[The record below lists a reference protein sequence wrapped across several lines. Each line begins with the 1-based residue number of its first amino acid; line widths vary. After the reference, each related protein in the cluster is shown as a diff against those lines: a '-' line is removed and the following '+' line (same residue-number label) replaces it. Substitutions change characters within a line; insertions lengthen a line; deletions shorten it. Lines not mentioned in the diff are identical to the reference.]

1 MLTLSCVNIFSKII
15 NPHSIKEPTDTL
27 KEIPIST
34 DTPTINLVQNFK
46 LPIQYLDNS
55 QLFSITDNVSN
66 DLELITTENEKQKS
80 MYHHLFKPTNNFA
93 ENLIP
98 EWKKYYTTN
107 IDYLNDTKN
116 VLENMTEYRNNLLQ
130 DNFNYNIKCEKINE
144 IWNEL
149 KMNDDFL
156 SKYNYIE
163 WDMIKH
169 FNKSSDI
176 LQLISIMNLAS
187 PMISFVMPFMLLII
201 PFVILKFQKI
211 PITFTVY
218 LDVLKEIGKNHFIG
232 KALATG
238 MGSLTADKV
247 IYLIFII
254 GFYLLQIYQ
263 NVTMCSRMYNNTI
276 KINDYLFEMREY
288 IEYSIKNMQ
297 CFLKLNKEL
306 KCYNGFC
313 NDISKHCD
321 ELRKMQLLLNRV
333 KPFELSFEKLLDMG
347 YLLKCYYEIH
357 SNKEWEQTLKFSF
370 GFEGYMNNLLG
381 VFENLECKNISYAK
395 FDLSG
400 NCHMEKQ
407 YYPPLVDENPV
418 KNDCKFDKNIIISSP
433 NAGGKTTIIKS
444 TMLNIIFSQQL
455 GCGFYKSC
463 VLNPYTHI
471 HSYLNIPDTS
481 GRDSLFQAESR
492 RCKEIIDIINESQP
506 NSRHFGIFDELYS
519 GTNPKE
525 ATKSSYAFLL
535 YLSNKTN
542 VNFMLTTHYVAIC
555 SKFKK
560 SNEIQNY
567 KMVVENLENGG
578 LKYTYKM
585 KKGISKIQGAV
596 KILEQMN
603 YPTEIIDSVKN
614 YV

>member
-1 MLTLSCVNIFSKII
+1 MISFSSINIISKYLNPDASNCNSNETNNITEPI
-15 NPHSIKEPTDTL
+15 NR
-27 KEIPIST
+27 
-34 DTPTINLVQNFK
+34 NLVKNFK
-46 LPIQYLDNS
+46 LPIQYLDGS
-55 QLFSITDNVSN
+55 QLFSITDNVSD
-66 DLELITTENEKQKS
+66 DLELITKENEKQKT
-80 MYHHLFKPTNNFA
+80 MYHYLFKPTHHFG

-116 VLENMTEYRNNLLQ
+116 VLENMDEYRKSLLH
-130 DNFNYNIKCEKINE
+130 DNFDYKIKCEKIND
-144 IWNEL
+144 IWNDL
-149 KMNDDFL
+149 KHNEDFL

-169 FNKSSDI
+169 FNKSTDI
-176 LQLISIMNLAS
+176 LQIISIMNLAS
-187 PMISFVMPFMLLII
+187 PMISFILPFILLII
-201 PFVILKFQKI
+201 PFIILKFQNI
-211 PITFTVY
+211 PITFDVY
-218 LDVLKEIGKNHFIG
+218 LEVLKEIAKNHFIG
-232 KALATG
+232 KALTTG
-238 MGSLTADKV
+238 MSNLTPDKV
-247 IYLIFII
+247 LYLIFIF

-263 NVTMCSRMYNNTI
+263 NVTMCNRMYNNTI
-276 KINDYLFEMREY
+276 KINEYLLEMREY
-288 IEYSIKNMQ
+288 INYSIKNMQ
-297 CFLKLNKEL
+297 CFLKLNKEI

-313 NDISKHCD
+313 YDISKHCN
-321 ELRKMQLLLNRV
+321 ELEAMKTLLNRI
-333 KPFELSFEKLLDMG
+333 KPFELSFGKLLDMG
-347 YLLKCYYEIH
+347 YLLKCYYELH
-357 SNKEWEQTLKFSF
+357 SHKEWENSLVFSF

-381 VFENLECKNISYAK
+381 VYENLENKNVSFAN

-400 NCHMEKQ
+400 NCNIEKQ
-407 YYPPLVDENPV
+407 YYPPLVDEKPV

-444 TMLNIIFSQQL
+444 TMLNIIFTQQL
-455 GCGFYKSC
+455 GCGFYKYC

-492 RCKEIIDIINESQP
+492 RCKEIIDIINDSKE

-535 YLSNKTN
+535 YLSKKEN

-560 SNEIQNY
+560 SNKIQNY
-567 KMVVENLENGG
+567 KMVVENLDNGC

-596 KILEQMN
+596 KILEQMD
-603 YPTEIIDSVKN
+603 YPKEIIDNVKN
-614 YV
+614 YL

>member
-1 MLTLSCVNIFSKII
+1 MLSFNCINIVSKFI
-15 NPHSIKEPTDTL
+15 NRDNASNC
-27 KEIPIST
+27 EIQEDAQVSDEKPYE
-34 DTPTINLVQNFK
+34 NLVKDFK

-66 DLELITTENEKQKS
+66 DLELITKENEKQKS
-80 MYHHLFKPTNNFA
+80 MYHYLFNPTHSFA

-116 VLENMTEYRNNLLQ
+116 VLDNMKEYRKELLT
-130 DNFNYNIKCEKINE
+130 DNYSYQIKSEKINE
-144 IWNEL
+144 IWNEM
-149 KMNDDFL
+149 KHNDDFL

-169 FNKSSDI
+169 FNKSTDI
-176 LQLISIMNLAS
+176 LQIISMMNLAS

-218 LDVLKEIGKNHFIG
+218 LDVLRDIAKHHFIG
-232 KALATG
+232 KALTTG

-247 IYLIFII
+247 IYLVFII

-263 NVTMCSRMYNNTI
+263 NVTMCSRMYSNTI
-276 KINDYLFEMREY
+276 KINDYLFEMKQY
-288 IEYSIKNMQ
+288 IEYSMKNMQ
-297 CFLKLNKEL
+297 CFLKLNKKLE
-306 KCYNGFC
+306 CYNGFC
-313 NDISKHCD
+313 YDISKHCD
-321 ELRKMQLLLNRV
+321 ELSKMKALLNRV
-333 KPFELSFEKLLDMG
+333 RPFDLSFDKILDMG
-347 YLLKCYYEIH
+347 YMLKCYYEIH
-357 SNKEWEQTLKFSF
+357 SNKEWEQSLKFSF
-370 GFEGYMNNLLG
+370 GFEGYINNLLG
-381 VFENLECKNISYAK
+381 VFENLEHKNISYAN

-400 NCHMEKQ
+400 NCNIEKQ
-407 YYPPLVDENPV
+407 YYPPLVHETPV
-418 KNDCKFDKNIIISSP
+418 KNDCKFDKNAIISSP

-463 VLNPYTHI
+463 VINPYTHI

-492 RCKEIIDIINESQP
+492 RCKEIIDIINESGP

-535 YLSNKTN
+535 YLSKKSN

-578 LKYTYKM
+578 FKYTYKM

-603 YPTEIIDSVKN
+603 YPHEIIDSVKN

>member
-1 MLTLSCVNIFSKII
+1 MISFSSINIISKYL
-15 NPHSIKEPTDTL
+15 NPDISNCNTDETNNITEPL
-27 KEIPIST
+27 HR
-34 DTPTINLVQNFK
+34 NLVKNFK
-46 LPIQYLDNS
+46 LPIQYLDGS
-55 QLFSITDNVSN
+55 ELFSVSDNISD
-66 DLELITTENEKQKS
+66 DLELVTKENEKQKT
-80 MYHHLFKPTNNFA
+80 MYHYLFKPTHHFG

-98 EWKKYYTTN
+98 EWKKFYTNN
-107 IDYLNDTKN
+107 INYLNDTKN
-116 VLENMTEYRNNLLQ
+116 VLENINEYRKNLLL
-130 DNFNYNIKCEKINE
+130 DNFDYKIKCEKINE

-149 KMNDDFL
+149 KHNDDFL

-176 LQLISIMNLAS
+176 LQIISIMNLAS
-187 PMISFVMPFMLLII
+187 PMISFILPFMLLII
-201 PFVILKFQKI
+201 PFIILKFQNI
-211 PITFTVY
+211 PITFDVY
-218 LDVLKEIGKNHFIG
+218 IEVLKEIAKNHFIG
-232 KALATG
+232 KAISTG
-238 MGSLTADKV
+238 MGSLTADK
-247 IYLIFII
+247 ILYLIFIF

-263 NVTMCSRMYNNTI
+263 NVTMCNRMYNNTI
-276 KINDYLFEMREY
+276 KINEYLLELREY
-288 IEYSIKNMQ
+288 INYSIKNMQ
-297 CFLKLNKEL
+297 CFLKLNKEI

-313 NDISKHCD
+313 YDISKHCN
-321 ELRKMQLLLNRV
+321 ELQEMKSLLNRI
-333 KPFELSFEKLLDMG
+333 KPFELSFGKLLDMG
-347 YLLKCYYEIH
+347 YLLKCYYELH
-357 SNKEWEQTLKFSF
+357 SHKEWEETLLFSF

-381 VFENLECKNISYAK
+381 VFENLENKNVSFAN

-400 NCHMEKQ
+400 NCNIEKQ
-407 YYPPLVDENPV
+407 YYPPLVDETPV

-455 GCGFYKSC
+455 GCGFYKNC

-492 RCKEIIDIINESQP
+492 RCKQIIDIINDSKE

-525 ATKSSYAFLL
+525 ATKSAYAFLL
-535 YLSNKTN
+535 YLSKKEN

-560 SNEIQNY
+560 SNKIQNY
-567 KMVVENLENGG
+567 KMVVENLDNGC

-596 KILEQMN
+596 KILEQMD
-603 YPTEIIDSVKN
+603 YPKEIIDNVKN

>member
-1 MLTLSCVNIFSKII
+1 MISFSSINIISKYLNPDASKCNSNDTKNKTEPI
-15 NPHSIKEPTDTL
+15 NR
-27 KEIPIST
+27 
-34 DTPTINLVQNFK
+34 NLVKNFK
-46 LPIQYLDNS
+46 LPIQYLDGS
-55 QLFSITDNVSN
+55 ELFSITDNVSD
-66 DLELITTENEKQKS
+66 DLELITKENEKQKT
-80 MYHHLFKPTNNFA
+80 MYHYLFKPTHHFG

-116 VLENMTEYRNNLLQ
+116 VLENMNEYRKSLLL
-130 DNFNYNIKCEKINE
+130 DNFDYKIKCEKIND

-149 KMNDDFL
+149 KHNEDFL

-169 FNKSSDI
+169 FNKSTDI
-176 LQLISIMNLAS
+176 LQIISIMNLAS
-187 PMISFVMPFMLLII
+187 PMISFILPFMLLII
-201 PFVILKFQKI
+201 PFIILKFQNI
-211 PITFTVY
+211 PITFDVY
-218 LDVLKEIGKNHFIG
+218 LEVLKEIAKNHFIG
-232 KALATG
+232 KALTTG
-238 MGSLTADKV
+238 MSNLTPDKV
-247 IYLIFII
+247 LYLIFIF

-263 NVTMCSRMYNNTI
+263 NVTMCNRMYNNTI
-276 KINDYLFEMREY
+276 KINEYLLEMREY
-288 IEYSIKNMQ
+288 INYSIKNME
-297 CFLKLNKEL
+297 CFLKLNKEI

-313 NDISKHCD
+313 YDISKHCN
-321 ELRKMQLLLNRV
+321 ELVAMKTMLNRI
-333 KPFELSFEKLLDMG
+333 KPFELSFGKLLDMG
-347 YLLKCYYEIH
+347 YLLKCYYELH
-357 SNKEWEQTLKFSF
+357 SHKEWENSLVFSF

-381 VFENLECKNISYAK
+381 VYENLENKNVSFAN

-400 NCHMEKQ
+400 NCNIEKQ
-407 YYPPLVDENPV
+407 YYPPLVDEKPV

-444 TMLNIIFSQQL
+444 TMLNIIFTQQL
-455 GCGFYKSC
+455 GCGFYKYC
-463 VLNPYTHI
+463 VLNPYTYI

-492 RCKEIIDIINESQP
+492 RCKEIIDIINDSKE

-535 YLSNKTN
+535 YLSKKEN

-560 SNEIQNY
+560 SNKIQNY
-567 KMVVENLENGG
+567 KMVVENLDNGC

-596 KILEQMN
+596 KILEQMD
-603 YPTEIIDSVKN
+603 YPKEIIDNVKN